1 MKRLFNK
8 SHAPINLDAGILIVR
23 VAISILML
31 MHGMPKLMK
40 FFADEP
46 IAFANFLGMGPG
58 LSLTLAVF
66 AEVVCSIFLI
76 LGFATRPVLIPLIT
90 TMAVAVFH
98 IHGEDPFA
106 VKEKAII
113 FLLIYI
119 FLFFTGSGKYSLD
132 RIVRKKA
139 VLLDN

>member
-1 MKRLFNK
+1 MNRLLIK
-8 SHAPINLDAGILIVR
+8 SHSPINLDAGILIVR
-23 VAISILML
+23 IAISILML

-46 IAFANFLGMGPG
+46 VAFANLLGLGPN
-58 LSLTLAVF
+58 LSLALAVF
-66 AEVVCSIFLI
+66 AEVFCSVLLL
-76 LGFATRPVLIPLIT
+76 LGFATRPALIPLII

-98 IHGEDPFA
+98 IHSSDPFA
-106 VKEKAII
+106 IKEKAII

-132 RIVRKKA
+132 RMLTKKQ
-139 VLLDN
+139 

>member
-1 MKRLFNK
+1 MKRVFNK
-8 SHAPINLDAGILIVR
+8 SHSPINLDAGILIVR
-23 VAISILML
+23 VGISILML

-58 LSLTLAVF
+58 FSLALAVF
-66 AEVVCSIFLI
+66 AEVVCSVFIIVGL
-76 LGFATRPVLIPLIT
+76 ATRPMLVPLII

-98 IHGEDPFA
+98 IHAEDPFA

-119 FLFFTGSGKYSLD
+119 FLFFTGSGKYSFD
-132 RIVRKKA
+132 RMLSKKS
-139 VLLDN
+139 VILSN